1 MFITTEYGLSRW
13 IILWYSRVLN
23 CGFGG
28 CHGTNI
34 ACNDA
39 HWQTSPKLMW
49 SRFLPLLTPV
59 VFTAC
64 LSSGRLRPDRERE
77 RESREWGRP
86 PIFMTLQFLPQ
97 THSSLQSCFHFA
109 RLHVMLLKLKQTALN
124 GSNENDFALA
134 GLWSRHVNSLQR
146 FTAHTVLTQT
156 VQGPNSCTWSAE
168 E

>member
-1 MFITTEYGLSRW
+1 MVNKIPSDINYYRVFITTEYRLSRLS
-13 IILWYSRVLN
+13 ILWYSRVLN

-77 RESREWGRP
+77 REQRMGEYSSFYDP
-86 PIFMTLQFLPQ
+86 PVPPTDTFSP
-97 THSSLQSCFHFA
+97 S
-109 RLHVMLLKLKQTALN
+109 VML
-124 GSNENDFALA
+124 
-134 GLWSRHVNSLQR
+134 SLCSVTR
-146 FTAHTVLTQT
+146 YD
-156 VQGPNSCTWSAE
+156 AE
-168 E
+168 AETDCVKRQ